1 MKPFREGHKFFH
13 EGSCIN
19 QELPF
24 QIGRFS
30 NHFCSHNEKKR
41 FIFCF
46 RGPFWALLG
55 TPLQP
60 HHHDFYIPSL
70 LHHDA
75 SPTMNSNFW
84 PPFKYQIFGKNTQ
97 KWPLLGVFLGPN
109 FPMKLFREGHK
120 IFHEASCINQELPFQ
135 IGRFSNH
142 FCSRNEKKTIY
153 FSLQGPFLGTF
164 RYPIIAPPS

>member
-1 MKPFREGHKFFH
+1 MKPFREGHKIFH
-13 EGSCIN
+13 EESCIN

-30 NHFCSHNEKKR
+30 NRFCSHNEKKR
-41 FIFCF
+41 FIFRF

-84 PPFKYQIFGKNTQ
+84 PPFQYQILAKNTQ
-97 KWPLLGVFLGPN
+97 KRPFLAVFWGAFLGG
-109 FPMKLFREGHK
+109 L
-120 IFHEASCINQELPFQ
+120 S
-135 IGRFSNH
+135 
-142 FCSRNEKKTIY
+142 
-153 FSLQGPFLGTF
+153 QGPETPKIGFSMKFWMDMTFFWTRRMIFFFLLEGMQLAHHLHV
-164 RYPIIAPPS
+164 RVVM